1 MIEKF
6 LYLDGFHLN
15 LLLEQSYLMDL
26 IAFALLGNGHGFGL
40 GNIKTANLE
49 TFVLWII
56 ESWLSILR

>member
-26 IAFALLGNGHGFGL
+26 IAFALLGNGHGFL
-40 GNIKTANLE
+40 NLK
-49 TFVLWII
+49 VLWINAS
-56 ESWLSILR
+56 ESSALD